1 MTRLWTVL
9 ILLAPA
15 AVWAQAF
22 NSAPHPEG
30 VDMDPQGVLRAGKT
44 ELDPRL
50 VEMRKKGLG
59 KEKDRDLCYISV
71 PRLLAEAKKCIDAS
85 QPLPDKVRFLGG
97 MVKLQYIFVYPE
109 QGDLVIAGPAE
120 PFDASVPYRPLGQ
133 ITGRPVLQ
141 LDDLVVALRA
151 FGNGKS
157 PFRIGCDI
165 HITRDIAERVDKKVK
180 EVSSKLGESMKSKD
194 AAVEIAEAGGEQP
207 VEYYGIAS
215 NTRFAFV
222 CVEADYRLKQL
233 GLSLIK
239 SPVTA
244 VKSYFHLIPRPER
257 NHRFSLE
264 THYDAILVSPE
275 GDAFELRGPSLKVNT
290 GLLRLPG
297 DPNKP
302 MNNPDEASDSA
313 KKFMNAAN
321 QHFGELCKSLVS
333 WADLQ
338 NLGDLTLL
346 AAIVARD
353 EVDKKIKWDMSWTLS
368 GYPVTEMASPKS
380 AQVLCNTKHAGNM
393 VLFTTGGV
401 GLWGKEWAEKRTA
414 DEKGEL
420 KDKMRRP
427 GDDGAILIP
436 TRPK

>member
-1 MTRLWTVL
+1 MTITV
-9 ILLAPA
+9 A
-15 AVWAQAF
+15 AWFMLAQAF

-30 VDMDPQGVLRAGKT
+30 VDMDPKGVLRTGKT

-50 VEMRKKGLG
+50 AELRKKGLG
-59 KEKDRDLCYISV
+59 KEKDRELCYISV
-71 PRLLAEAKKCIDAS
+71 PRILAEAKKCIEAN
-85 QPLPDKVRFLGG
+85 QPLPDNVRFLGG

-109 QGDLVIAGPAE
+109 EGDLVIAGPAE
-120 PFDASVPYRPLGQ
+120 PFDATVGYRPLGTL
-133 ITGRPVLQ
+133 TGRPVLQ

-165 HITRDIAERVDKKVK
+165 HITKEIAERVDKKVK
-180 EVSSKLGESMKSKD
+180 EVSSKLGESMKAKD
-194 AAVEIAEAGGEQP
+194 AAEAIAEAGGEQP
-207 VEYYGIAS
+207 VEYYGIAT

-239 SPVTA
+239 SPVPA
-244 VKSYFHLIPRPER
+244 VRSYFSLIPRPER

-264 THYDAILVSPE
+264 THYDAIVVSPE
-275 GDAFELRGPSLKVNT
+275 GNAFELRGPSLKVNT

-302 MNNPDEASDSA
+302 MNNPDEASEYA

-321 QHFGELCKSLVS
+321 ENFAELCRSLIS

-346 AAIVARD
+346 SAILARA
-353 EVDKKIKWDMSWTLS
+353 ELDKKIKWDMSWALS
-368 GYPVTEMASPKS
+368 GYPVAEVKTPTGAK
-380 AQVLCNTKHAGNM
+380 VLCNTRHASGM
-393 VLFTTGGV
+393 ILFTSGGV
-401 GLWGKEWAEKRTA
+401 GLWGKTWADKRTP
-414 DEKGEL
+414 DDKGEL

-427 GDDGAILIP
+427 GADGAILIP
-436 TRPK
+436 TKQK